1 MKSFFDVFYLETPLG
16 FLKISTQGHFL
27 TGISFVEHCE
37 TKVPQNIFQEDIALQ
52 ITEYF
57 SLKRKTFQIP
67 IRFTGTVFQQKVW
80 NALKNTPLGTL
91 TTYKNLA
98 KTVGCPKGYRAVG
111 QAIHHNP
118 IAIVVPCHRVIGQ
131 SGSLTGYASGLERK
145 RYLINLEQ
153 KFRPASQ

>member
-1 MKSFFDVFYLETPLG
+1 MKTFMDSFYLETPLG

-27 TGISFVEHCE
+27 TGVSFVEHCE
-37 TKVPQNIFQEDIALQ
+37 NKVPQSIFQEDIALQ

-67 IRFTGTVFQQKVW
+67 IRLTGTVFQQKVW
-80 NALKNTPLGTL
+80 NALKNIPFGTL
-91 TTYKNLA
+91 TTYKKLA
-98 KTVGCPKGYRAVG
+98 ETVGYSKSYRAVG

-145 RYLINLEQ
+145 RYLIDLEQ